1 MRTFAIVAYLSL
13 IVASVNANANQLITN
28 AAEGF
33 SLLAESVKNGNQ
45 ERILGE
51 EEDGELVNLFQSCMR
66 ILPPNLT
73 HNVPLS
79 TFQLVS

>member
-13 IVASVNANANQLITN
+13 IVASVNANANQLIKN

-51 EEDGELVNLFQSCMR
+51 ECELVYLFQSCMR

>member
-13 IVASVNANANQLITN
+13 LVPVASVDASANQLIRN

-33 SLLAESVKNGNQ
+33 SLLAESVKNAKQ

-51 EEDGELVNLFQSCMR
+51 EEDGEFRQ
-66 ILPPNLT
+66 
-73 HNVPLS
+73 
-79 TFQLVS
+79 